1 MPEAGSDTHPAQKE
15 TLGFQAEVRQLLH
28 LMIHSLYTTKE
39 IFLRE
44 LKQSYSRLQAAAVL
58 WMRRMF
64 EVFFQMNKC
73 ACRLNKPLEE
83 ISVVRIRFQPQ
94 LLQNIM
100 RFVVALFIPT
110 TEEGAIK

>member
-1 MPEAGSDTHPAQKE
+1 MKIRPHNFLALFAQEFEKFVDIKRVMQGSVWRK
-15 TLGFQAEVRQLLH
+15 
-28 LMIHSLYTTKE
+28 
-39 IFLRE
+39 IFLSE
-44 LKQSYSRLQAAAVL
+44 LKQSHSRLQAAAVL

>member
-1 MPEAGSDTHPAQKE
+1 MKIRPRNFLTLLAQEFEKFVDIKRVVHGSVWGK
-15 TLGFQAEVRQLLH
+15 
-28 LMIHSLYTTKE
+28 

-44 LKQSYSRLQAAAVL
+44 LKQSHSRLQAAAVL

-64 EVFFQMNKC
+64 EVFLQMNEC
-73 ACRLNKPLEE
+73 AGCLNKPLEE